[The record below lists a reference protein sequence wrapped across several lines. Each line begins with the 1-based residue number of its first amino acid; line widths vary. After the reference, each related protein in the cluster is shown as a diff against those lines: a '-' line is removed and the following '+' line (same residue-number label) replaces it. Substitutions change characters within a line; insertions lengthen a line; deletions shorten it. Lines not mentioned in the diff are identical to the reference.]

1 MRSSIIQLRQLAF
14 KGIHVEAVE
23 PAADAPP
30 GDAAGFDFDGTI
42 FRVELGS
49 ETLENAEDD
58 NDPGVFV
65 VMLRIAIDNQE
76 GKPAPYLIDITAM
89 GLIEIARKIDKEKRG
104 DLAAVNGA
112 SLIYGAIRE
121 LVTTLTARGTVGS
134 LVLPTMDFRDHLPP
148 KTDAGQDR

>member
-1 MRSSIIQLRQLAF
+1 MRPSIIQLRQLVF
-14 KGIHVEAVE
+14 KSIHVEAVE

-30 GDAAGFDFDGTI
+30 GDATNFDFDGTT

-49 ETLENAEDD
+49 EALPNAEDD
-58 NDPGVFV
+58 SDPGVFV

-76 GKPAPYLIDITAM
+76 GKPAPYLFDITAL
-89 GLIEIARKIDKEKRG
+89 GLIEIDRKIDKEKRS

-121 LVTTLTARGTVGS
+121 LVTTLTARSTAGS
-134 LVLPTMDFRDHLPP
+134 FVLPTMDFREHLSA
-148 KTDAGQDR
+148 KGNASQDN